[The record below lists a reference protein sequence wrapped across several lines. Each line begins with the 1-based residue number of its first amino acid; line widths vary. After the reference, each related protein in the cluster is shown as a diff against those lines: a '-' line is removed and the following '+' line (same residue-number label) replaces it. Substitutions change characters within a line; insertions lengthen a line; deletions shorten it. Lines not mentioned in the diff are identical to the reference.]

1 MPERIDYDD
10 RGNLEISVSNV
21 QLFQLEYMTDNR
33 VWMRLHRDDGPDIVT
48 RHRDMALVSPKNYW
62 DHREDLARILD
73 FAGTDKLRTQGSIM
87 SHDRSVPHPLT
98 AFLL

>member
-33 VWMRLHRDDGPDIVT
+33 VWMRLHRDDGPDIVIWLSSRQKLT
-48 RHRDMALVSPKNYW
+48 GTT
-62 DHREDLARILD
+62 ERI
-73 FAGTDKLRTQGSIM
+73 
-87 SHDRSVPHPLT
+87 
-98 AFLL
+98 